1 MMQEMGMLA
10 TDAPSD
16 WVTPVP
22 ICLWFTDPELGYPLV
37 VDNHDRPLHPL
48 MGLFLRRYL
57 SRFEEDDSDEM
68 GHLYTGLCDT
78 GGLARTM
85 LED

>member
-1 MMQEMGMLA
+1 MMQEMGVSA
-10 TDAPSD
+10 TSAPTG
-16 WVTPVP
+16 WVTRVHMR
-22 ICLWFTDPELGYPLV
+22 LWFTAPELGHLLID
-37 VDNHDRPLHPL
+37 DNHDRPLHPL

-57 SRFEEDDSDEM
+57 SRFEDDDSDEM